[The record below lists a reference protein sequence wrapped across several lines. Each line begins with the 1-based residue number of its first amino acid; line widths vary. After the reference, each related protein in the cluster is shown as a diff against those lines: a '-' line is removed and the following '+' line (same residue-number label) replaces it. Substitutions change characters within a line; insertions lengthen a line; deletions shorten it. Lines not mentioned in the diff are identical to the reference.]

1 MNAVVV
7 AIHPRTRGDGR
18 LQSDP
23 VRDARPAFW
32 DANGAL
38 RARLDSTK
46 FTKDLESR
54 RNFPCRLRRRN
65 FWTVI

>member
-7 AIHPRTRGDGR
+7 AIRPRRRKDGR

-23 VRDARPAFW
+23 VRVRGLRSATASGP
-32 DANGAL
+32 L

-46 FTKDLESR
+46 FTKSLEKQEELS
-54 RNFPCRLRRRN
+54 LRAL
-65 FWTVI
+65 